1 VKIVLTGVHPW
12 RHDLAGCLHAC
23 AATLLR
29 FHGVPPLDALGSAW
43 GFYYPPDDYRQEEY
57 YFPCPPG
64 RSLLKTLAPYYPVRS
79 QWHQPAD
86 AVEGWEQVRARIAAG
101 RPAAVAVDNFHL
113 PFRPAYHDVHSNH
126 LVVVYGFDDETGT
139 VRVLDSVPPR
149 FDGDIAL
156 ADLTA
161 ARDSSNPVEGDRDM
175 FFADQRIGNR
185 WLAADADP
193 PEPAGRDRVCDH
205 LRRNVSGF
213 AAAEPHQGMAALR
226 GFLSG
231 MEQRLAAGEQVSD
244 ELFVVAGT
252 ALATSALHADW
263 LMLAGRTYG
272 EPTWTELGRQV
283 ERIAHHW
290 TAIRIMAALT
300 RSGAVPVDRLRRRHR
315 ALLHDQE
322 RVLAEVAEVS

>member
-1 VKIVLTGVHPW
+1 M
-12 RHDLAGCLHAC
+12 
-23 AATLLR
+23 
-29 FHGVPPLDALGSAW
+29 PPLDALGSAW

-64 RSLLKTLAPYYPVRS
+64 RSLLKTLAPHYPVRS
-79 QWHQPAD
+79 QWYQPAD
-86 AVEGWEQVRARIAAG
+86 AAEGWEQVRARIAAG
-101 RPAAVAVDNFHL
+101 QPAAVAVDNFHL

-126 LVVVYGFDDETGT
+126 LVVVYGFDDEAGT

-149 FDGDIAL
+149 FDGDIAF

-193 PEPAGRDRVCDH
+193 AEPPGRDRVCDH

-213 AAAEPHQGMAALR
+213 AAAAPHQGMAALR

-231 MEQRLAAGEQVSD
+231 MEERLAAGEQVSD

-252 ALATSALHADW
+252 ALAASALHADW
-263 LMLAGRTYG
+263 LMLAGRAYG

-290 TAIRIMAALT
+290 TAIRIMAALA
-300 RSGAVPVDRLRRRHR
+300 RSGTVSVGRLRRRHR
-315 ALLHDQE
+315 ALLNDLE

>member
-1 VKIVLTGVHPW
+1 VKTVLAGVHPW

-43 GFYYPPDDYRQEEY
+43 GFYYPPGDYRHEEY

-64 RSLLKTLAPYYPVRS
+64 RSLLETLAPYHPVRS
-79 QWHQPAD
+79 RWCQPAD

-113 PFRPAYHDVHSNH
+113 PFRPAYHDVHSSH
-126 LVVVYGFDDETGT
+126 LIVIYGFDDEAGT

-161 ARDSSNPVEGDRDM
+161 ARDSSNPAQGDRDM
-175 FFADQRIGNR
+175 FFAGRRIGNR
-185 WLAADADP
+185 WLAAEAGS
-193 PEPAGRDRVCDH
+193 PEPSGRDRVCDH
-205 LRRNVSGF
+205 LRRNVRGF
-213 AAAEPHQGMAALR
+213 AAAVPHQGMAALR
-226 GFLSG
+226 GFLGG

-252 ALATSALHADW
+252 ALAASALHADW
-263 LMLAGRTYG
+263 LMLAGRAYG
-272 EPTWTELGRQV
+272 EPAWTELGRHV

-300 RSGAVPVDRLRRRHR
+300 RSGAVPVGRLRRRHR
-315 ALLHDQE
+315 ALLQDQE
-322 RVLAEVAEVS
+322 RVLAEIAEVS

>member
-1 VKIVLTGVHPW
+1 MKIVLAGVHPW

-79 QWHQPAD
+79 QWYQPAD
-86 AVEGWEQVRARIAAG
+86 AAEGWEQVRARIAAG

-126 LVVVYGFDDETGT
+126 LVVVYGFDDEAGT

-193 PEPAGRDRVCDH
+193 PEPPGRDQVCDH

-213 AAAEPHQGMAALR
+213 AAAAPHQGMAALC

-231 MEQRLAAGEQVSD
+231 MEERLAAGEQVSD

-252 ALATSALHADW
+252 ALAASALHADW
-263 LMLAGRTYG
+263 LMLAGRAYG
-272 EPTWTELGRQV
+272 EPAWTELGRQV

-300 RSGAVPVDRLRRRHR
+300 RSGTVSVGRLRRRHR
-315 ALLHDQE
+315 ALLHDLE